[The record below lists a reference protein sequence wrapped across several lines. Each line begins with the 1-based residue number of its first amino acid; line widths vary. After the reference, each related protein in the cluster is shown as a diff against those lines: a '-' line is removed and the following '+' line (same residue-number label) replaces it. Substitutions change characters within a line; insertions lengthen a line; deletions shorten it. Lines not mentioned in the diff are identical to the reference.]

1 MGSLSVK
8 NDPLLRSP
16 DQRAAI
22 SGSWAQHTAAR
33 KSHKASCR
41 CVICSFGGCSTETP
55 CMYCRASGSR
65 VEPAVSLDAIAAKYV
80 VVAQMR
86 SAAKLLLATLQG
98 FTAEELRSR
107 VAEVHGASFDAACA
121 ALWDA
126 LGEEPGKAGA

>member
-16 DQRAAI
+16 GQRSAI
-22 SGSWAQHTAAR
+22 SGSWSAHTAAR
-33 KSHKASCR
+33 KCHKASCR
-41 CVICSFGGCSTETP
+41 CPLCSFGGCSTETP

-65 VEPAVSLDAIAAKYV
+65 VEPAVSLDAIAAKYT

-98 FTAEELRSR
+98 WTAEQQRER
-107 VAEVHGASFDAACA
+107 VAEVHGPSFDAACA

-126 LGEEPGKAGA
+126 LGEESGKVGA